1 MHKGPV
7 SENPLAVNEL
17 TSPKK
22 TTEICRKALLFY
34 FFTILSQTQLEKD
47 SFGQIWDFNTAC

>member
-34 FFTILSQTQLEKD
+34 LFTILSQTQLEKD
-47 SFGQIWDFNTAC
+47 SFGQI